1 MFHNKK
7 RSPNSFFIYYFISC
21 FWKNKILKNE
31 QTIIQTN
38 IAIIKIVVLFCVA
51 PPPVIFEM
59 KKGKSLDKL
68 PDLKN
73 IVSSRLTIT
82 FKTKLTIIEIA
93 IAAPELFTIKLIRV
107 KIEANAQSARIA
119 IAVNFIISTKSSDF
133 IEVFVNKITAI
144 RPESTE
150 RIIKAIAK
158 IKFQINFESTISGLL
173 IPLDATF
180 LIVPVLK
187 SLPINIHTIIK
198 NIKVVGFVI
207 ILY

>member
-1 MFHNKK
+1 M
-7 RSPNSFFIYYFISC
+7 
-21 FWKNKILKNE
+21 
-31 QTIIQTN
+31 
-38 IAIIKIVVLFCVA
+38 
-51 PPPVIFEM
+51 
-59 KKGKSLDKL
+59 
-68 PDLKN
+68 
-73 IVSSRLTIT
+73 
-82 FKTKLTIIEIA
+82 
-93 IAAPELFTIKLIRV
+93 